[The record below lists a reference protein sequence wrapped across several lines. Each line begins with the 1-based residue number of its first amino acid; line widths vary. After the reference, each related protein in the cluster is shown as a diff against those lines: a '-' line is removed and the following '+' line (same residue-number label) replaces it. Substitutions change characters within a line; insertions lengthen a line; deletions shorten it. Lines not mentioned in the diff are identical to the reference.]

1 MRARFSPKVKFFGR
15 AETSSEGI
23 EGSDGLLALFQ
34 MFRSPDLLHN
44 FVAMA
49 FFMDPQAAVDCLH
62 KLTICI
68 PEGFSCTEKVEF
80 IMMEYNMTL
89 ECHIQPKVCVQVVKI
104 KV

>member
-1 MRARFSPKVKFFGR
+1 MRAGFSPESKVFRR

-49 FFMDPQAAVDCLH
+49 FFM
-62 KLTICI
+62 
-68 PEGFSCTEKVEF
+68 
-80 IMMEYNMTL
+80 
-89 ECHIQPKVCVQVVKI
+89 
-104 KV
+104 